1 MSSAP
6 LKIRRLTP
14 ELKATEDDG
23 TVPVR
28 RHPTTTGAAA
38 RG

>member
-14 ELKATEDDG
+14 ELKATDDDG

-28 RHPTTTGAAA
+28 RPPTTGAAA
-38 RG
+38 HG